1 MEHTADVGIRACGR
15 SREEL
20 FANCARGMMSLILD
34 PGRVVPREEVDIA
47 AEAAELEAL
56 LVRWLSEILFLV
68 EAEGW
73 AFADFEVWE
82 VTGKRVRGKGAG
94 EPLDPDR
101 HLVTGEIKA
110 PTYHQLRVA
119 EEGGTW
125 VAQVIFDV

>member
-1 MEHTADVGIRACGR
+1 
-15 SREEL
+15 
-20 FANCARGMMSLILD
+20 MMSLILD
-34 PGRVVPREEVDIA
+34 PGRVVPREEVDIN
-47 AEAAELEAL
+47 AEAAELEPL

-68 EAEGW
+68 DAGGW

-82 VTGKRVRGKGAG
+82 VTGKRVRGRGMG

-119 EEGGTW
+119 EEGGAW